1 MGAPML
7 QPETL
12 CQVGFVVHDVE
23 STAKKYAE
31 AFGFPVP
38 KIIETPGYDKAKTT
52 VKGKPSEATAKL
64 AFFQT
69 GQLVIELIEPDQTPS
84 VWRDFLDK
92 NGEGVH
98 HVAFR
103 VKDTK
108 VTEAALAA
116 EGMPVLQQ
124 GLFVDGSGMYTY
136 VDSAAQLGVMVELLE
151 NINTSE
157 HNPRKDEQ

>member
-1 MGAPML
+1 MAAPVL
-7 QPETL
+7 QPEAL

-23 STAKKYAE
+23 ATARKYAE

-38 KIIETPGYDKAKTT
+38 EIIQTPGFDKAQTT
-52 VKGKPSEATAKL
+52 VDSAPSEATAKL

-69 GQLVIELIEPDQTPS
+69 GQLVVELIEPDRTPS
-84 VWRDFLDK
+84 VWRDYLDQH
-92 NGEGVH
+92 GEGVH
-98 HVAFR
+98 HIAFR
-103 VKDTK
+103 VADTK

-116 EGMPVLQQ
+116 EGMPTLQQ

-151 NINTSE
+151 TFPKTE
-157 HNPRKDEQ
+157 PE